1 MIARHTRS
9 VLCIGNDPVA
19 LNLRSSLL
27 KEHGWVV
34 FSCGSGHAG
43 VLQFQRVSVDVV
55 VLDLNGDGS
64 EIALIAGALKRIRP
78 VLIVVLVGDPAKL
91 NPESTNQ
98 AAAVIAKGREKEQLA
113 VLLEE
118 LVPER

>member
-1 MIARHTRS
+1 M
-9 VLCIGNDPVA
+9 
-19 LNLRSSLL
+19 
-27 KEHGWVV
+27 

-43 VLQFQRVSVDVV
+43 VLQFERARVDVV

-98 AAAVIAKGREKEQLA
+98 AAAVIPKGREKERLV

-118 LVPER
+118 LVPES